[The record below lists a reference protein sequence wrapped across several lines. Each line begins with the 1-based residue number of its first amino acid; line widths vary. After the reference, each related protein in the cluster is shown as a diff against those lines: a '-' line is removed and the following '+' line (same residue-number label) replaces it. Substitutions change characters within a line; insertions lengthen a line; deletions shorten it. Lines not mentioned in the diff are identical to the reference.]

1 MSEKLGH
8 VRVAALRQFIK
19 KNNNFFKQRKIMT
32 LRKQEAIDVINNG
45 LSKSPESVLKE
56 WNRLKTMKGEP
67 AGQEGP
73 TNQAPI
79 PRKTRKKGEPA
90 GQEGPTNQ
98 APIPRKTRKK
108 AKPEEAMPP
117 KKLVQ
122 LEKQFKTKPVSEGV
136 PQRRAKTPTRKRY

>member
-8 VRVAALRQFIK
+8 VRVGALRQFIK

-32 LRKQEAIDVINNG
+32 LRKQEAIDVINQG
-45 LSKSPESVLKE
+45 LAAAPEAVSKE
-56 WNRLKTMKGEP
+56 WNRLKTMKGE
-67 AGQEGP
+67 EVDKTGP
-73 TNQAPI
+73 SKASPV
-79 PRKTRKKGEPA
+79 PVK
-90 GQEGPTNQ
+90 
-98 APIPRKTRKK
+98 KTRKK

-136 PQRRAKTPTRKRY
+136 PQRRAKTPTRKRVGRSNYG